1 MANVNAPSGLSPVQ
15 YLNGSPY
22 NGKAR
27 MYYIPATDTNAY
39 AIGDPVATH
48 SGAADANGVS
58 AVTLATAG
66 TGNAIRGVIVSCGGS
81 SIYGGPGVDTAA
93 PQTKVIPATKL
104 HPYYVLVADD
114 PGIIFEVQE
123 YGSAYGAADVGK
135 NANLKAGTNNGTVSG
150 WTLDDTASSSTGSSV
165 QVRLLGL
172 VQRSNNAFGAYAK
185 WLVKINNHEFS
196 AGVAGV

>member
-27 MYYIPATDTNAY
+27 MYYIPQTDTNAY

-66 TGNAIRGVIVSCGGS
+66 IGNAIRGVLVSCGGS

-104 HPYYVLVADD
+104 HAYYVLVADD
-114 PGIIFEVQE
+114 PNLIFEVQE
-123 YGSAYGAADVGK
+123 LAGNFTAADVGK
-135 NANLKAGTNNGTVSG
+135 NANLHAGANNGTVSG
-150 WTLDDTASSSTGSSV
+150 WTLDDSVASSTGSTV
-165 QVRLLGL
+165 QARILGL
-172 VQRSNNAFGAYAK
+172 VQKSNNSIGAYAK
-185 WLVKINNHEFS
+185 WLVKINNHEFA
-196 AGVAGV
+196 AGTPGV